1 MEEAPCD
8 LRSKWE
14 QELAAQRS
22 GEKVT
27 AGRGSSKCQGPEAG
41 KVSVLAEQ
49 GDTWRGRRVVNGGA
63 TPTSHYFLSAM
74 ERSSGSLLPILKL
87 PRLSV
92 ATFFFFLCFLIYRL
106 AALALCHGAGAFV
119 VTHRFFSCGV
129 GPPLAAGCGL
139 GCSVAGGVFVPR
151 PGVEP
156 TSPAWQGRCLTTG
169 PPGKAALSL

>member
-74 ERSSGSLLPILKL
+74 ER
-87 PRLSV
+87 
-92 ATFFFFLCFLIYRL
+92 
-106 AALALCHGAGAFV
+106 
-119 VTHRFFSCGV
+119 
-129 GPPLAAGCGL
+129 
-139 GCSVAGGVFVPR
+139 
-151 PGVEP
+151 
-156 TSPAWQGRCLTTG
+156 
-169 PPGKAALSL
+169 

>member
-1 MEEAPCD
+1 MCATWCPGSWSDKIPAGVSEAEDQQLTGNKYMNNCQLEEAPCD

-41 KVSVLAEQ
+41 KVSVLVEQ
-49 GDTWRGRRVVNGGA
+49 GDAWRGGRVVNGGA

-92 ATFFFFLCFLIYRL
+92 ATFFF
-106 AALALCHGAGAFV
+106 
-119 VTHRFFSCGV
+119 
-129 GPPLAAGCGL
+129 
-139 GCSVAGGVFVPR
+139 
-151 PGVEP
+151 
-156 TSPAWQGRCLTTG
+156 
-169 PPGKAALSL
+169 